1 MRQSS
6 WIGPYIKQN
15 RMLFLWVILLGLLTV
30 FSTGAL
36 MFTSGYL
43 ISTAATI
50 PETILLIYVP
60 IVGVRAFGIMRAV
73 SRYIERLASHS
84 LVLRI
89 LASMRVRLYRIIEP
103 QALLMRS
110 RYRTGDILG
119 LLSDDIE
126 HLQNYYLTTLL
137 PNIVAMVLYGGI
149 VIGLGFFSIPFA
161 ILFFA
166 YIALLVLVMPW
177 VSLLYARG
185 KNAYMKQERNKLYQ
199 KFTDAVFGI
208 SDWMFSG
215 REKDFIA
222 DYEAD
227 EKVLLAMETKQA
239 RFATLRDFVGQ
250 LIIGVMVL
258 SMVYWTNQKV
268 MDGVF
273 EPTFIAAFVLAI
285 LALSESFIPVS
296 NAVSDGSLYKDSI
309 ARLEQM
315 EDAELLTWEEEGA
328 LPKVA
333 IDTENVILRTEKLTF
348 GYPEAKAPVLR
359 DLDFELQQGE
369 KVAILGRSG
378 TGKSTFLK
386 LVQGALMP
394 TSGSVTLND
403 ESVAKLRP
411 QIAEVISMLN
421 QKAHLFNTTVLNNIR
436 MGNQDATDEEV
447 AEVAKQVKLHDFIM
461 SMPDGYRTQMTEM
474 GARFSGGERQ
484 RIALARILLQDTPIV
499 VLDEPTVGLDPITEK
514 ELLGTIFET
523 LQEKSLV
530 WVTHHLVGVEKMDRV
545 LFLENGDVIMDGTHQ
560 ELLVKEERYRH
571 LYELDRPII
580 K

>member
-1 MRQSS
+1 MIKSS

-43 ISTAATI
+43 ISTSATI

-89 LASMRVRLYRIIEP
+89 LAKMRVRLYRIIEP

-149 VIGLGFFSIPFA
+149 VISLGVFSIPFA

-166 YIALLVLVMPW
+166 YIALLVLVMPG

-215 REKDFIA
+215 REKSFIA
-222 DYEAD
+222 NYEAD
-227 EKVLLAMETKQA
+227 ERKLLVAETKQA
-239 RFATLRDFVGQ
+239 RFASLRDFVGQ

-258 SMVYWTNQKV
+258 SMVYWTNGQV
-268 MDGVF
+268 VDGVF

-309 ARLEQM
+309 ARLEEI

-328 LPKVA
+328 LGKLA
-333 IDTENVILRTEKLTF
+333 INSENVTLRTEKLTF
-348 GYPEAKAPVLR
+348 SYTESKVPVLR
-359 DLDFELQQGE
+359 DLDFELKQGE
-369 KVAILGRSG
+369 KVAMLGRSG

-386 LVQGALMP
+386 LVQGALAP
-394 TSGSVTLND
+394 TSGSVTLNGD
-403 ESVAKLRP
+403 DVAKLGP
-411 QIAEVISMLN
+411 QISEMISMLN

-461 SMPDGYRTQMTEM
+461 SMPDGYRTQMAEM

-484 RIALARILLQDTPIV
+484 RIALARVLLQDTPIV

-514 ELLGTIFET
+514 SLLGTIFET
-523 LQEKSLV
+523 LQGKSLI

-560 ELLVKEERYRH
+560 ELLRTKERYRH
-571 LYELDRPII
+571 LYELDRPI
-580 K
+580 KL

>member
-15 RMLFLWVILLGLLTV
+15 RTLFLWVILLGLLTV

-89 LASMRVRLYRIIEP
+89 LAKMRVRLYRIIEP

-149 VIGLGFFSIPFA
+149 VISLGVFSIPFA

-215 REKDFIA
+215 REKSFIA

-227 EKVLLAMETKQA
+227 EKLLLAAETKQA
-239 RFATLRDFVGQ
+239 RFATLRDFIGQ

-258 SMVYWTNQKV
+258 SMVYWTNEQV
-268 MDGVF
+268 VDGVF

-309 ARLEQM
+309 ARLEEI

-328 LPKVA
+328 LEKIA
-333 IDTENVILRTEKLTF
+333 IDTENVTLRTEKLTF
-348 GYPEAKAPVLR
+348 GYTDAKPVLR
-359 DLDFELQQGE
+359 DLDFELKQGE

-386 LVQGALMP
+386 VVQGALAP
-394 TSGSVTLND
+394 TSGSVTLNGD
-403 ESVAKLRP
+403 DVAKLRP
-411 QIAEVISMLN
+411 QISEMISMLN

-461 SMPDGYRTQMTEM
+461 SMPDGYHTQMTEM

-523 LQEKSLV
+523 LQGKSLV

-560 ELLVKEERYRH
+560 ELLANEERYRH
-571 LYELDRPII
+571 LYELDRPIRI
-580 K
+580 

>member
-1 MRQSS
+1 MIKSS

-73 SRYIERLASHS
+73 SRYVERLASHS

-89 LASMRVRLYRIIEP
+89 LAKMRVRLYRIIEP

-149 VIGLGFFSIPFA
+149 VISLGVFSIPFA

-215 REKDFIA
+215 REKSFIA

-227 EKVLLAMETKQA
+227 EKLMLAAETKQA
-239 RFATLRDFVGQ
+239 RFATLRDFIGQ

-258 SMVYWTNQKV
+258 SMVYWTNEQV
-268 MDGVF
+268 VDGVF

-309 ARLEQM
+309 ARLEEI

-328 LPKVA
+328 LEKVA
-333 IDTENVILRTEKLTF
+333 IDTQNVTLRTEKLTF
-348 GYPEAKAPVLR
+348 GYTDVKPVLR
-359 DLDFELQQGE
+359 DLDFELKQGE
-369 KVAILGRSG
+369 KIAILGRSG

-386 LVQGALMP
+386 LVQGALSP
-394 TSGSVTLND
+394 TSGSVTLNGD
-403 ESVAKLRP
+403 DVAKLRP
-411 QIAEVISMLN
+411 QIADMISMLN

-461 SMPDGYRTQMTEM
+461 SMPDGYHTQMTEM

-523 LQEKSLV
+523 LQGKSLV

-545 LFLENGDVIMDGTHQ
+545 LFLENGEIIMEGTHQ
-560 ELLVKEERYRH
+560 ELLHQEERYRH
-571 LYELDRPII
+571 LYELDRPI
-580 K
+580 KL

>member
-1 MRQSS
+1 MRKSS
-6 WIGPYIKQN
+6 WIRPYLKQN
-15 RMLFLWVILLGLLTV
+15 RMLFLWVIFLGLLTV

-73 SRYIERLASHS
+73 SRYVERLASHS

-89 LASMRVRLYRIIEP
+89 LEKMRVRLYRIIEP
-103 QALLMRS
+103 QALLLRS

-149 VIGLGFFSIPFA
+149 VISLGVFSIPFA

-215 REKDFIA
+215 REKSFIA
-222 DYEAD
+222 GYEAD
-227 EKVLLAMETKQA
+227 EKELLAIETKQA

-250 LIIGVMVL
+250 LIIGVMVV
-258 SMVYWTNQKV
+258 SMVYWTNEQV
-268 MDGVF
+268 VDGVF
-273 EPTFIAAFVLAI
+273 APTFIAAFVLAI

-296 NAVSDGSLYKDSI
+296 NAVSDGSLYKDSL
-309 ARLEQM
+309 ARLEQI

-328 LPKVA
+328 LEKVT
-333 IDTENVILRTEKLTF
+333 IDNENVTLRTENLTF
-348 GYPEAKAPVLR
+348 GYADAKPVLQN
-359 DLDFELQQGE
+359 LDFELKQGD
-369 KVAILGRSG
+369 KIAILGRSG

-386 LVQGALMP
+386 LVQGALAP
-394 TSGSVTLND
+394 TSGTITLNG
-403 ESVAKLRP
+403 EPVNKLRP
-411 QIAEVISMLN
+411 QIAETIAMLN

-436 MGNQDATDEEV
+436 MGNQNATDEQVEEV
-447 AEVAKQVKLHDFIM
+447 ARQVKLHDFIM
-461 SMPDGYRTQMTEM
+461 SMPDGYKTQMTEM

-514 ELLGTIFET
+514 ALLATIFET
-523 LQEKSLV
+523 LQGKSLL

-545 LFLENGDVIMDGTHQ
+545 LFLENGTMIMNGTHR
-560 ELLVKEERYRH
+560 ELLGREERYRH
-571 LYELDRPII
+571 LYELDRPI
-580 K
+580 KL

>member
-15 RMLFLWVILLGLLTV
+15 RTLFLWVILLGLLTV

-89 LASMRVRLYRIIEP
+89 LAKMRVRLYRIIEP

-149 VIGLGFFSIPFA
+149 VISLGVFSIPFA

-215 REKDFIA
+215 REKSFIA

-227 EKVLLAMETKQA
+227 EKLLLAAETKQA

-258 SMVYWTNQKV
+258 SMVYWTNEQV
-268 MDGVF
+268 VDGVF

-309 ARLEQM
+309 ARLEEV

-328 LPKVA
+328 LEKVA
-333 IDTENVILRTEKLTF
+333 IDTGNVTLRTEKLTF
-348 GYPEAKAPVLR
+348 GYTDSKPVLR
-359 DLDFELQQGE
+359 DLDFELKQGE

-386 LVQGALMP
+386 VVQGALAP
-394 TSGSVTLND
+394 TSGSVTLNGED
-403 ESVAKLRP
+403 VAKLRP
-411 QIAEVISMLN
+411 QISEMISMLN

-461 SMPDGYRTQMTEM
+461 SMPDGYHTQMTEM

-523 LQEKSLV
+523 LQGKSLV

-545 LFLENGDVIMDGTHQ
+545 LFMENGDVIMDGTHQ
-560 ELLVKEERYRH
+560 ELLAKEERYRH
-571 LYELDRPII
+571 LYELDRPIKI
-580 K
+580 

>member
-73 SRYIERLASHS
+73 SRYMERLASHS

-89 LASMRVRLYRIIEP
+89 LAKMRVRLYRIIEP

-149 VIGLGFFSIPFA
+149 VISLGVFSIPFA

-215 REKDFIA
+215 REKGFIA

-227 EKVLLAMETKQA
+227 EKEMLMAETKQA

-258 SMVYWTNQKV
+258 SMVYWTNRQV
-268 MDGVF
+268 VDGVF

-309 ARLEQM
+309 ARLEEI

-328 LPKVA
+328 LEKIA
-333 IDTENVILRTEKLTF
+333 IDTENVTLRTEKLTF
-348 GYPEAKAPVLR
+348 SYGESNAPVLR
-359 DLDFELQQGE
+359 DLDFELKQGE

-386 LVQGALMP
+386 LVQGALAP
-394 TSGSVTLND
+394 TSGSVTLNGD
-403 ESVAKLRP
+403 DVAKLRP
-411 QIAEVISMLN
+411 QISEMISMLN

-461 SMPDGYRTQMTEM
+461 SMPNGYHTQMTEM

-523 LQEKSLV
+523 LQGKSLV

-560 ELLVKEERYRH
+560 ELLQREERYRH
-571 LYELDRPII
+571 LYELDRPI
-580 K
+580 KM

>member
-1 MRQSS
+1 MIKSS

-73 SRYIERLASHS
+73 SRYVERLASHS

-89 LASMRVRLYRIIEP
+89 LAKMRVRLYRIIEP

-149 VIGLGFFSIPFA
+149 VISLGVFSIPFA

-215 REKDFIA
+215 REKSFIA

-227 EKVLLAMETKQA
+227 EKLMLAAETKQA
-239 RFATLRDFVGQ
+239 RFATLRDFIGQ

-258 SMVYWTNQKV
+258 SMVYWTNEQV
-268 MDGVF
+268 VDGVF

-309 ARLEQM
+309 ARLEEI

-328 LPKVA
+328 LEKVA
-333 IDTENVILRTEKLTF
+333 IDTQNVTLRTEKLTF
-348 GYPEAKAPVLR
+348 GYTDVKPVLR
-359 DLDFELQQGE
+359 DLDFELKQGE
-369 KVAILGRSG
+369 KIAILGRSG

-386 LVQGALMP
+386 LVQGALAP
-394 TSGSVTLND
+394 TSGSVTLNGD
-403 ESVAKLRP
+403 DVAKLRP
-411 QIAEVISMLN
+411 QIADMISMLN

-461 SMPDGYRTQMTEM
+461 SMPDGYHTQMTEM

-523 LQEKSLV
+523 LQGKSLV

-545 LFLENGDVIMDGTHQ
+545 LFLENGEIIMEGTHQ
-560 ELLVKEERYRH
+560 ELLHQEERYRH
-571 LYELDRPII
+571 LYELDRPI
-580 K
+580 KL

>member
-15 RMLFLWVILLGLLTV
+15 RTLFLWVILLGLLTV

-89 LASMRVRLYRIIEP
+89 LAKMRVRLYRIIEP

-149 VIGLGFFSIPFA
+149 VISLGVFSIPFA

-215 REKDFIA
+215 REKSFIA

-227 EKVLLAMETKQA
+227 EKLLLAAETKQA

-258 SMVYWTNQKV
+258 SMVYWTNEQV
-268 MDGVF
+268 VDGVF

-309 ARLEQM
+309 ARLEEI

-328 LPKVA
+328 LEKVA
-333 IDTENVILRTEKLTF
+333 IDTQNVTLRTEKLTF
-348 GYPEAKAPVLR
+348 GYTDSKPVLR
-359 DLDFELQQGE
+359 DLDFELKQGE

-386 LVQGALMP
+386 VVQGALAP
-394 TSGSVTLND
+394 TSGSVTLNGED
-403 ESVAKLRP
+403 VAKLRP
-411 QIAEVISMLN
+411 QISEMISMLN

-461 SMPDGYRTQMTEM
+461 SMPDGYHTQMTEM

-523 LQEKSLV
+523 LQGKSLV

-560 ELLVKEERYRH
+560 ELLANEERYRH
-571 LYELDRPII
+571 LYELDRPIKI
-580 K
+580 